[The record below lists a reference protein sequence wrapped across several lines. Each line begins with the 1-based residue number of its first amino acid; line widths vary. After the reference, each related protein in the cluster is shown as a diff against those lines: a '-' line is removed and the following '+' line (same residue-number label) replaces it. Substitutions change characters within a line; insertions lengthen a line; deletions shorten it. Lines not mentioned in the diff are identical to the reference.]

1 MKKVL
6 IVLLGLL
13 LIVGFFFIEN
23 NEKEKNNIQVIVKQ
37 NLEKEIYVPTITQ
50 RNNELDNTKIK
61 KYFNSNINLVTEIS
75 TKTFMNTD
83 KKELE
88 SKSQQELQKD
98 LFLDIQT
105 RMIKEMKVVPICL
118 ENAQDKQEALACN
131 RKLQNI
137 QREFELLLGINADDI
152 RNKTTYEFVWNE
164 TTKEKM
170 INELDA
176 GIEPMQ
182 KMFSCL
188 QSLDNTTE
196 QEKCF
201 E

>member
-1 MKKVL
+1 MKKIL
-6 IVLLGLL
+6 MLLLGLL
-13 LIVGFFFIEN
+13 LIGGFFFIGY
-23 NEKEKNNIQVIVKQ
+23 NEKEQNNAQTIVKQ
-37 NLEKEIYVPTITQ
+37 NVEKKVYVPIITQ
-50 RNNELDNTKIK
+50 KTNELDNTKVK
-61 KYFNSNINLVTEIS
+61 KSFNSNINRVVETS
-75 TKTFMNTD
+75 TKTFINTD

-88 SKSQQELQKD
+88 SKTQQELQKD

-105 RMIKEMKVVPICL
+105 RMMKEMKLIPTCL
-118 ENAQDKQEALACN
+118 ENAQNKQEALACN
-131 RKLQNI
+131 HKLQNI
-137 QREFELLLGINADDI
+137 QREFELLLGINTDDT
-152 RNKTTYEFVWNE
+152 RKKMTYEFVWNE

-170 INELDA
+170 ITELDA

-188 QSLDNTTE
+188 QSSDNSTE